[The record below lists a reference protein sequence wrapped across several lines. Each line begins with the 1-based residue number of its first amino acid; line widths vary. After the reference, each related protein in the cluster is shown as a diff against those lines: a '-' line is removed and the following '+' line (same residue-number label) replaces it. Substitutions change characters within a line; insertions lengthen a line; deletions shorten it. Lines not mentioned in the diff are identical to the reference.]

1 MSASNAQRS
10 WQGRGLWLGIAALV
24 LLGAGF
30 LAVRVFQQSAQQAA
44 IEETTPAPRQ
54 VTVAALGRLEPEGE
68 VISVSGPQ
76 GDRISELLV
85 AEGDYVQQGTILAYL
100 ESYEERLAER
110 NYAAS
115 QLAEAQTRLAA
126 EAQYGNAQVEEART
140 RLGQIDRPQSLEIEA
155 QQATV
160 RQLEAELDL
169 AETDLERSQSLR
181 AEGAISQQELDQ
193 QITEVRRSQEEL
205 NNARSSLVRL
215 ETARRRDLENAR
227 AQVQSTQA
235 ESTRSQAQI
244 EVDSAAR
251 NLELANASL
260 DRTIIRAPSDG
271 EVLQIITQTGEAIAE
286 EGILEMG
293 DTRQMYVVAEVY
305 ETDVGSV
312 ELGQKATITSR
323 NGAFD
328 ETLTG
333 TVERIGTQIFKNDVL
348 DDDPAANAD
357 ARVVEV
363 RIRLDQS
370 EPVARLT
377 NLQVDVRIDVD
388 ASDGNSAPTVAP
400 VTPTPSPTED

>member
-1 MSASNAQRS
+1 MSASNAQRP

-24 LLGAGF
+24 LLGTGF
-30 LAVRVFQQSAQQAA
+30 LAVRMFQQSAQQAA
-44 IEETTPAPRQ
+44 IEETAPAPRQ

-68 VISVSGPQ
+68 VVNVSGPQ

-85 AEGDYVQQGTILAYL
+85 AEGDYVRQGEILAYL
-100 ESYEERLAER
+100 ESHEERLAER

-126 EAQYGNAQVEEART
+126 EAQYGTAQVEEART

-169 AETDLERSQSLR
+169 AETDLERSRSLR

-193 QITEVRRSQEEL
+193 QFTEVRRSQEEL
-205 NNARSSLVRL
+205 NNARASLVRL
-215 ETARRRDLENAR
+215 ETARTRDLENAR

-260 DRTIIRAPSDG
+260 DRTVIRAPSDG

-286 EGILEMG
+286 TGILEMG

-305 ETDVGSV
+305 ETDVGLV

-363 RIRLDQS
+363 KIRLDQS

-388 ASDGNSAPTVAP
+388 ASNGNSAPSVAP
-400 VTPTPSPTED
+400 VTPTPSPTEE

>member
-30 LAVRVFQQSAQQAA
+30 LAVRMFQQSAQQAA
-44 IEETTPAPRQ
+44 IEQTTPAPRQ

-68 VISVSGPQ
+68 VIRVGGPQ

-85 AEGDYVQQGTILAYL
+85 AEGDYVSRGEILAYL

-110 NYAAS
+110 NYAAT
-115 QLAEAQTRLAA
+115 QLAEAETRLAA
-126 EAQYGNAQVEEART
+126 EAQYGAAQVQEAQT
-140 RLGQIDRPQSLEIEA
+140 RLGQIDRPQLLEIEA

-169 AETDLERSQSLR
+169 AETDLERSQDLR
-181 AEGAISQQELDQ
+181 QEGAISQQELDQ
-193 QITEVRRSQEEL
+193 QVTEVRRSQEEL
-205 NNARSSLVRL
+205 NNARAGLVRL
-215 ETARRRDLENAR
+215 ETARRRDLENAQ
-227 AQVQSTQA
+227 AQVRSTQA

-260 DRTIIRAPSDG
+260 DRTIIRAPNDG
-271 EVLQIITQTGEAIAE
+271 EILQITTRTGEAIGE
-286 EGILEMG
+286 NGILEMG

-305 ETDVGSV
+305 ETDVGLV
-312 ELGQKATITSR
+312 ELGQRVAITSR

-333 TVERIGTQIFKNDVL
+333 NVERIGTQIFKNDVL

-363 RIRLDQS
+363 KIRLDQS

-388 ASDGNSAPTVAP
+388 ASAGNSARPVAP
-400 VTPTPSPTED
+400 ATPTPSPAE